1 MDYTSL
7 LGGSTGSLG
16 FGGGVG
22 AGGGSGSGGGGGY
35 GSAASSASSGPITS
49 GDISGRIGSISSGG
63 VNLQPTINL
72 AFPDAEL
79 SSGDDINPPF
89 KIFGLKNWSVA
100 IVVGAVGLFLMFLL
114 RKA

>member
-16 FGGGVG
+16 LGGGVG
-22 AGGGSGSGGGGGY
+22 GGGGGGGY
-35 GSAASSASSGPITS
+35 GSAASSATSGPITS
-49 GDISGRIGSISSGG
+49 GDISNRIGSISSGG
-63 VNLQPTINL
+63 VNLQPTINI

-79 SSGDDINPPF
+79 SDGSDINPPF
-89 KIFGLKNWSVA
+89 KIFGLKNWGIVA
-100 IVVGAVGLFLMFLL
+100 VVGAVIIGLVVLF

>member
-16 FGGGVG
+16 FGGGGGV
-22 AGGGSGSGGGGGY
+22 GGGGGGGGY
-35 GSAASSASSGPITS
+35 GSAASSATSGPITS

-72 AFPDAEL
+72 AYPDAEL
-79 SSGDDINPPF
+79 SDGSDINPPF
-89 KIFGLKNWSVA
+89 RLFGLKNWSML
-100 IVVGAVGLFLMFLL
+100 AVIGGGILFLVFLF
-114 RKA
+114 RKV